1 MIFADVFKYLLLVV
15 GTLIVFVSYW
25 LLAISLFPAMV
36 ERSRVAYGHRPI
48 RLTIIGALAA
58 LPLLTIGAGLMNGA
72 PNAALKIVGA
82 ALASLPILLG
92 LLGSAG
98 LSERIAH
105 GLMHVDDARTPWRR
119 SLRGGLVLSFTFLL
133 PIIGWFI
140 VLPATLLSG
149 LGVMLTAGRTPRGA
163 RTHAPE
169 GIHSASVASEHVA

>member
-72 PNAALKIVGA
+72 PNAVLKIVGA

-105 GLMHVDDARTPWRR
+105 GLMHADDARTPWRR

-149 LGVMLTAGRTPRGA
+149 LGVMLTAGRTPRGN
-163 RTHAPE
+163 RPHAPAP
-169 GIHSASVASEHVA
+169 IHSAGVASEHVA